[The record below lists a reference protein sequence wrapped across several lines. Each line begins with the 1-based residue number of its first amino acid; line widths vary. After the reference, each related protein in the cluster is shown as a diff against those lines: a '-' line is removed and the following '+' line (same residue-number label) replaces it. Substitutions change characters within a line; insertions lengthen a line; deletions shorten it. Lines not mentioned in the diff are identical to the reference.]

1 LEEETPL
8 LDGLYLQVLSDAFRS
23 FKGVFFLQRLHILH
37 TFLSSAER
45 TSTSV
50 VAKLLYPSN
59 ETNSAFSYTAIADK
73 VLARL
78 HAVLYTEN
86 NKVFSYHKS
95 FSDFIFDQNR
105 AKEFWCD
112 QVEHHRLLTSCCFR
126 IMDALK
132 FNIAKITSSFLLDRD
147 NSALPDAVKQN
158 IPPELSYSCQN
169 WDYHLSA
176 VAATDSDTLYCT
188 LSEFLQ
194 LRVLFWIEAMN
205 LLGSRGLCHQML
217 KRARKWVP
225 NVGGIL
231 TEYFMINKP

>member
-1 LEEETPL
+1 MA
-8 LDGLYLQVLSDAFRS
+8 YIFKSFLSDAFRS
-23 FKGVFFLQRLHILH
+23 FKGEFFSRRLRILH
-37 TFLSSAER
+37 TFLCSAER
-45 TSTSV
+45 TSTSL

-59 ETNSAFSYTAIADK
+59 ETNPALSYTTVADK

-78 HAVLYTEN
+78 HAVLYIEN
-86 NKVFSYHKS
+86 DKVLSYHKS

-112 QVEHHRLLTSCCFR
+112 QVEHHRLLTSSCFR

-132 FNIAKITSSFLLDRD
+132 FNIAKITSSFLFDRD
-147 NSALPDAVKQN
+147 NSALPEAVKQN
-158 IPPELSYSCQN
+158 IPPELSYSCRN

-176 VAATDSDTLYCT
+176 VAPTHSDILRRT

-205 LLGSRGLCHQML
+205 LLGSRGLCDQML
-217 KRARKWVP
+217 KRARRWVP
-225 NVGGIL
+225 NVSDIL
-231 TEYFMINKP
+231 TEYFTINKP